1 MRNRKYIRL
10 FVDDVLIHHHSFE
23 GFASTLDEVLI
34 LLDEAGF
41 IISGAK
47 TKLLH
52 KEQKWL
58 GRLIDGH
65 SSRADP
71 GNIKAIQ
78 QMQAPTTYR
87 GLQCLLGALNWIRQY
102 CGPDDGDNVAE
113 TSFSHLVKRIS
124 VLLRTNKP
132 RDLAVISYDTMSTG
146 RSSL

>member
-1 MRNRKYIRL
+1 MPFGLRSSGAVFCRAIAWALRNMRNRQFIRL
-10 FVDDVLIHHHSFE
+10 FVDDVLIHHNTFE
-23 GFASTLDEVLI
+23 GFAKTLEEVVK

-71 GNIKAIQ
+71 SNIKAIQ
-78 QMQAPTTYR
+78 EMKAPTTYK

-102 CGPDDGDNVAE
+102 CGPDNGDHVAQ
-113 TSFSHLVKRIS
+113 TSFSHLS
-124 VLLRTNKP
+124 
-132 RDLAVISYDTMSTG
+132 
-146 RSSL
+146 